1 MVKEI
6 DDVVRL
12 ISDLEITLDNMTE
25 SNNNL
30 GLKLDITIVKTKDI
44 IETVIKSTKE
54 KGKKQKVKK

>member
-30 GLKLDITIVKTKDI
+30 GSKLDITIVKTKDI
-44 IETVIKSTKE
+44 IETVIKSN

>member
-12 ISDLEITLDNMTE
+12 ISDLEITLDNMTK

-30 GLKLDITIVKTKDI
+30 GSKLDITIVKTKDI
-44 IETVIKSTKE
+44 IETVIKSNKE
-54 KGKKQKVKK
+54 KKQKFKK

>member
-30 GLKLDITIVKTKDI
+30 GSKLDITIVKTKDI

-54 KGKKQKVKK
+54 KGNKQKVKK

>member
-44 IETVIKSTKE
+44 IETLTSSP
-54 KGKKQKVKK
+54 G

>member
-44 IETVIKSTKE
+44 IETVMKSTKE

>member
-12 ISDLEITLDNMTE
+12 ISDLEITLDNMTK

-30 GLKLDITIVKTKDI
+30 GSKLDITIVKTKDI
-44 IETVIKSTKE
+44 IETVIKSNKE
-54 KGKKQKVKK
+54 KKQKAKK